1 MFSSMQK
8 MRSWVTALLH
18 HLTAFLLCDFCTSFV
33 YNSSCRGSQMSSP
46 FRKGPRQRGV
56 NSRAV
61 TSCESTA
68 QLPPDLQDLC
78 ERHHVL
84 HARFFFALPL

>member
-1 MFSSMQK
+1 M
-8 MRSWVTALLH
+8 
-18 HLTAFLLCDFCTSFV
+18 SF
-33 YNSSCRGSQMSSP
+33 P
-46 FRKGPRQRGV
+46 FRKGPRQRAV

-84 HARFFFALPL
+84 HVRYFLLSLFDINILRWLSLTVHTRMQAKLVH